1 MNHKELTPEAVMIE
15 LNRLKTDTYPTTDF
29 DRRSAALER
38 AKRAVRKVEIKMK
51 VISDGTDDMD
61 FTRCPCCESILGQ
74 VGDIYFE
81 DCYPKHCEHCGQ
93 ALDWGGNPDE

>member
-29 DRRSAALER
+29 DRRDAALDR
-38 AKRAVRKVEIKMK
+38 AKQAVRKRIPRKPDLKPKPLKNE
-51 VISDGTDDMD
+51 T
-61 FTRCPCCESILGQ
+61 FWWQCPSCKAHMHTNTMHNFC
-74 VGDIYFE
+74 
-81 DCYPKHCEHCGQ
+81 HHCGQ